1 MEAHVYNPSTWRQRQ
16 QDQEFKV
23 ILGYIASARLVW
35 LKETSGQKRKSK
47 SIIIT
52 KC

>member
-1 MEAHVYNPSTWRQRQ
+1 MVAWRPTP
-16 QDQEFKV
+16 
-23 ILGYIASARLVW
+23 IIPALGDKGSRIKSSRSYIASARLVW